1 MKAVKRLEI
10 VIAARQMTQVC
21 RLLEQHGVSGY
32 TLIRE
37 VAGKGERGMQFADG
51 LNAAFANSYLLT
63 TCDPDVLPALV
74 EALTN
79 VDDRV
84 RFEAAKALIEIHDPK
99 AVPALIGA
107 LEDERSQIRWVA
119 AEGLTR
125 LGSASRGPLLHAL
138 IEHSDSVLLREGA
151 HHILRCWA
159 RLGWGDEVG
168 PVLAALE
175 DIEPAVEVPMAAYI
189 TLKKL
194 GE

>member
-74 EALTN
+74 EAL
-79 VDDRV
+79 R
-84 RFEAAKALIEIHDPK
+84 
-99 AVPALIGA
+99 
-107 LEDERSQIRWVA
+107 
-119 AEGLTR
+119 
-125 LGSASRGPLLHAL
+125 PLLSRHGGECLVTDAL
-138 IEHSDSVLLREGA
+138 SVR
-151 HHILRCWA
+151 H
-159 RLGWGDEVG
+159 
-168 PVLAALE
+168 
-175 DIEPAVEVPMAAYI
+175 
-189 TLKKL
+189 
-194 GE
+194 

>member
-1 MKAVKRLEI
+1 MLTPTVSP
-10 VIAARQMTQVC
+10 
-21 RLLEQHGVSGY
+21 LEQEATVDSLMTRLHSHDA
-32 TLIRE
+32 LQRQE
-37 VAGKGERGMQFADG
+37 AHRALVAIGQPA
-51 LNAAFANSYLLT
+51 
-63 TCDPDVLPALV
+63 LPALV